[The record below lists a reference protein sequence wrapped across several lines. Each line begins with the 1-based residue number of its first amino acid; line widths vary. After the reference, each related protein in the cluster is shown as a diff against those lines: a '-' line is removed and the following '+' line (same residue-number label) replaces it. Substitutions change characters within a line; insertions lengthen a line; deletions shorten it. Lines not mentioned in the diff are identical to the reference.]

1 MHRLTCIRDLASRAV
16 FARFILPV
24 RHGIGI
30 GALRRKTAQK
40 REKAPPG
47 EGIIPQRFAKVDP
60 VFAQEIGLNVV
71 PIL

>member
-1 MHRLTCIRDLASRAV
+1 VHRLAGVRYLASRAV

-24 RHGIGI
+24 RHRVCIS
-30 GALRRKTAQK
+30 ALRRKAAQERK
-40 REKAPPG
+40 KAPPG
-47 EGIIPQRFAKVDP
+47 KIIVPQRFAQIDP